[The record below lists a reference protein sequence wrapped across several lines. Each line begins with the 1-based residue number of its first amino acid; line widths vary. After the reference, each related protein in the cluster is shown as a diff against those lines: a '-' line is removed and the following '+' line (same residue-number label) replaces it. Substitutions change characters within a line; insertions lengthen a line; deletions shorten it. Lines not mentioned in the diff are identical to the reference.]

1 MKNERNS
8 KIKKRLEALRDEI
21 LKVISWRETITGG
34 GGAMDEIDQ
43 ANELIEKE
51 MGFLMSSNMINNLK
65 EVEEALGRIDKTE
78 YGKCQHCGTEI
89 TSKRLDV
96 LPFARFCV
104 PCQEKMEST
113 TEPD

>member
-1 MKNERNS
+1 MKNEMNV
-8 KIKKRLEALRDEI
+8 KIRKRLEALRDEI
-21 LKVISWRETITGG
+21 LKVIGWSETASGG

-65 EVEEALGRIDKTE
+65 EVEEALGRIDKKE
-78 YGKCQHCGTEI
+78 YGKCQHCGAEI
-89 TSKRLDV
+89 AAKRLDV

-104 PCQEKMEST
+104 PCQENLESNNL
-113 TEPD
+113 

>member
-8 KIKKRLEALRDEI
+8 KIRKRLETLRDEI
-21 LKVISWRETITGG
+21 LKVIGWREATSSG

-65 EVEEALGRIDKTE
+65 EVEEALARINKNE
-78 YGKCQHCGTEI
+78 YGKCQHCGAEI
-89 TSKRLDV
+89 SPKRLDV

-104 PCQEKMEST
+104 PCQETMESSGQ
-113 TEPD
+113 